1 MSIDLATL
9 GKRLRDARVNCGLT
23 QEQAA
28 DKLGVP
34 RTAIVHMEAGNR
46 SISTLE
52 LMELAKFYQRP
63 IADFFRETEESHD
76 EDVLQAFHRV
86 APDFRDN
93 PEVNNEIS
101 RCAAVCRQGIELQNL
116 LSLGS
121 RGGSP
126 AYDLP
131 VPECSIQAIRQ
142 GERVA
147 TEERRRLGLGDHPI
161 SDLADLIAS
170 QGIWASGAELPASMS
185 GMFLHHASIGM
196 VVLVNY
202 EHPRAR
208 KRFSYAHE
216 YCHAIIDRNCSAV
229 VTRDT
234 NRSDLVE
241 VRANAFAAAFLMPE
255 AGVSAFLAN
264 RDKGQASRES
274 ISVYDPSTETEGAQV
289 EAHWR
294 SAPRSQ
300 RITCQLVAMT
310 AHNFGV
316 SYQAATYRLKSLRFI
331 SKEVLDSLLLQ
342 EEKGLE
348 FLDVLKM
355 KDDLVGKDK
364 KKDRRVDRELVR
376 EVVSLAVEAYA
387 RDEISKGKLLDI
399 ASLLSLPGETLV
411 EFAEACHS

>member
-1 MSIDLATL
+1 MSIDQATL

-28 DKLGVP
+28 DQLGVP

-52 LMELAKFYQRP
+52 LVELAKLYQRP
-63 IADFFRETEESHD
+63 IADFFRETEEHHN
-76 EDVLQAFHRV
+76 EDVLRAFHRV
-86 APDFRDN
+86 APDFCDN
-93 PEVNNEIS
+93 PQLNSEIA
-101 RCAAVCRQGIELQNL
+101 RCAAVCRQGVELQTL

-121 RGGSP
+121 RGGPP

-131 VPECSIQAIRQ
+131 TPDSSIQAIRQ

-147 TEERRRLGLGDHPI
+147 TEERRRLGLGDNPI
-161 SDLADLIAS
+161 SDMADLIAS
-170 QGIWASGAELPASMS
+170 QGIWASAVELPDGMS
-185 GMFLHHASIGM
+185 GTFLHHASIGL

-202 EHPRAR
+202 DHPRAR

-216 YCHAIIDRNCSAV
+216 YAHATLDRNHSVV

-255 AGVSAFLAN
+255 SGVSAFLAN
-264 RDKGQASRES
+264 RDKGQASRET
-274 ISVYDPSTETEGAQV
+274 ISVYDPSAEGAGAQL

-294 SAPRSQ
+294 SAPGSQ
-300 RITCQLVAMT
+300 RITCQLVGMT

-316 SYQAATYRLKSLRFI
+316 SYQAAAYRLKSLRFI
-331 SKEVLDSLLLQ
+331 SKEVLEALLLQ
-342 EEKGLE
+342 EDKGLE
-348 FLDVLKM
+348 FLEVLKM
-355 KDDLVGKDK
+355 KDDLVGKDNN
-364 KKDRRVDRELVR
+364 KDRREDRELVR
-376 EVVSLAVEAYA
+376 EVASLAVEAFS

-399 ASLLSLPGETLV
+399 ASLLGLPGETLL